1 MSHRTASIT
10 AYDMFGLIFVTVVIR
25 DHDGMAEFSV
35 EPEYHCSAS
44 IRSTG
49 EDEPAEWLQQ
59 ALMGLLE
66 SL

>member
-1 MSHRTASIT
+1 MSHRTATLT
-10 AYDMFGLIFVTVVIR
+10 AYDMYGYIFVTVTIR
-25 DHDGMAEFSV
+25 DHDGMAQFSV
-35 EPEYHCSAS
+35 EPEYRCSAS
-44 IRSTG
+44 VPSTG